1 MLTKLFVHPI
11 EGYEPRIVD
20 LPEPILIVGMSV
32 ETNLRSIYRDV
43 PALGRRYRNYKREH
57 TLPNKKE
64 PWAFA
69 AVTWGHNERTGTM
82 SYMMGDV
89 VTRIETLPSYLQA
102 FTIPAIKYAVFPI
115 RPKNRFGWPIAI
127 GDAKRY
133 IYTEWMPKSAFE
145 PAGILD
151 DFEYHD
157 ERSARRKDPEVDLYV
172 AIKPRVTA
180 GG

>member
-1 MLTKLFVHPI
+1 MLTRLFARPI
-11 EGYEPRIVD
+11 DGYEPRILD
-20 LPEPILIVGMSV
+20 LEQPILIVGLSV

-43 PALGRRYRNYKREH
+43 PALGKRYRDFKRRQPI
-57 TLPNKKE
+57 PNRKE

-89 VTRIETLPSYLQA
+89 VTRLETMPMGIQA

-115 RPKNRFGWPIAI
+115 RPRNRLGWPFAIA
-127 GDAKRY
+127 DVKRY
-133 IYTEWMPKSAFE
+133 VYTVWMPGSAYE
-145 PAGILD
+145 PAGVLD

-157 ERSARRKDPEVDLYV
+157 ERSARSKDPEVDLYV
-172 AIKPRVTA
+172 AIKPRTQSRS
-180 GG
+180 